1 MEIKDCQDVVTPR
14 LALSKGKRE
23 NNRLFFSHCRFH
35 RLLCPVHLVVVIFV
49 FVVNVVFVIVTVVV
63 NVVFVVVFVVVVVV
77 VMVVAEERTK
87 DPAFSP
93 LSQQTCRK
101 EKG

>member
-1 MEIKDCQDVVTPR
+1 MTPR
-14 LALSKGKRE
+14 HALSKGKRE

-35 RLLCPVHLVVVIFV
+35 RLLCPVLLVVVIFV
-49 FVVNVVFVIVTVVV
+49 FVINVVFVIVVNVVNVVFVIVTVVV
-63 NVVFVVVFVVVVVV
+63 TVVL
-77 VMVVAEERTK
+77 MVVTEERTK